1 MHATHFDSY
10 ALGAEADADEGLFAR
25 YWAWIKAKLTELL
38 TLPAKIRGLRQEA
51 LGTKIV
57 ADARG
62 LTSMSSTLSMSS
74 STLSGMIATADAV
87 AAKIKTWLPKFQA
100 AEAEAGSLSGLGV
113 APILILGVMGMA
125 ALAYIAVKGAGLLK
139 DYALQRQI
147 VDGAKAKLYSMGE
160 AQALIK
166 AGTTPTFAETAGA
179 GVATAL
185 APIGLALAGVLAL
198 VAYQRF
204 GAR

>member
-1 MHATHFDSY
+1 MHATHF
-10 ALGAEADADEGLFAR
+10 ATLEADTTDADEGLFAR
-25 YWAWIKAKLTELL
+25 YWTWIKARLSELL
-38 TLPAKIRGLRQEA
+38 ALPAKIRGLRQEA
-51 LGTKIV
+51 LGAKIV

-62 LTSMSSTLSMSS
+62 LTSMSSTLSTSS

-87 AAKIKTWLPKFQA
+87 AAKIKTWLPKFRA
-100 AEAEAGSLSGLGV
+100 AEAEAGSLSGLGI

-139 DYALQRQI
+139 DYALQKQVI
-147 VDGAKAKLYSMGE
+147 DGVKGKLYSIGE
-160 AQALIK
+160 GQALIK
-166 AGTTPTFAETAGA
+166 AGATPTFAETAGA